1 MRDRAA
7 GRMTIARLT
16 SLAAAV
22 LLALGLSSCNR
33 KPRLVPASA
42 DSTSAIPS
50 DSSAL
55 YVQMARDRWQSGD
68 DSGEA
73 ADLTARLILN
83 RMRGDKD
90 QTLGTAARE
99 FVDSLG
105 MGAEVS
111 GRDPAVVN
119 LFSRSDPTGGSW
131 PFLFWRDGD
140 AVHYQSLDASGLH
153 LNGVTVE
160 ASEAGKAQRLAAV
173 FLGNGSAGQQ
183 PYAFVWARAPGA
195 ASWRLTQSLGTD
207 SLGRTG
213 NARILEGS
221 PDGVV
226 LETRTYTVERG
237 FDECAACP
245 HVYRV
250 HRFRWDTPGLVTA
263 SSSAEHNP
271 YATFVQFIVALTTGD
286 RATAGQLVTDP
297 ALLGTADGYGWSTAR
312 GRWRLAPGMTAT
324 SAELL
329 FFHGAQE
336 AYRVRFTT
344 RGDDWVI
351 SSIEVTARNVE

>member
-1 MRDRAA
+1 MTERAA
-7 GRMTIARLT
+7 GRLTRLLG
-16 SLAAAV
+16 SL
-22 LLALGLSSCNR
+22 LLATCLASCNR

-42 DSTSAIPS
+42 DSTAAIPS
-50 DSSAL
+50 DSSAM
-55 YVQMARDRWQSGD
+55 YVQMARDAWQSGD
-68 DSGEA
+68 DSGQA
-73 ADLTARLILN
+73 ADLTARLILD

-131 PFLFWRDGD
+131 PFLFWHDGD

-153 LNGVTVE
+153 LTGVSVE
-160 ASEAGKAQRLAAV
+160 QAEAGKAQRLAAV
-173 FLGNGSAGQQ
+173 FMGNGAAGQQ
-183 PYAFVWARAPGA
+183 PFAFVWARPPSAS
-195 ASWRLTQSLGTD
+195 SWRLAQSLGTD

-213 NARILEGS
+213 SARILEAS
-221 PDGVV
+221 PDGAV

-237 FDECAACP
+237 FDECPSCP

-263 SSSAEHNP
+263 SSSAEHTP
-271 YATFVQFIVALTTGD
+271 YATFVEFITTLTGGD
-286 RATAGQLVTDP
+286 RATAASLVGDP
-297 ALLGTADGYGWSTAR
+297 SLLGAADGYGWSAAR

-324 SAELL
+324 APELL
-329 FFHGAQE
+329 LFHGAQE
-336 AYRVRFTT
+336 AYKVRFSP
-344 RGDDWVI
+344 RGDGWVI
-351 SSIEVTARNVE
+351 SNVEVTSRSVE

>member
-1 MRDRAA
+1 MSDRAA
-7 GRMTIARLT
+7 GLRS
-16 SLAAAV
+16 SLAATL
-22 LLALGLSSCNR
+22 LLAASLVGCSR
-33 KPRLVPASA
+33 TPKLVPAGA

-50 DSSAL
+50 DSSAM
-55 YVQMARDRWQSGD
+55 YVQMARDAWQSGD
-68 DSGEA
+68 DSGQA

-105 MGAEVS
+105 MGAEVA

-140 AVHYQSLDASGLH
+140 AVHYQALDASGLH
-153 LNGVTVE
+153 LNGVALEPV
-160 ASEAGKAQRLAAV
+160 EAGKAQRLATV
-173 FLGNGSAGQQ
+173 FLGNGPAGQQ
-183 PYAFVWARAPGA
+183 PFAFVWARPPGA
-195 ASWRLTQSLGTD
+195 GTWRLAQSLGTD

-213 NARILEGS
+213 NAKVLDGS

-237 FDECAACP
+237 FDECPSCP

-263 SSSAEHNP
+263 GSAVEHGT
-271 YATFVQFIVALTTGD
+271 YATFVQFVTALGAGD
-286 RATAGQLVTDP
+286 RATASQLVSDP
-297 ALLGTADGYGWSTAR
+297 SILTTADGYGWSAGR

-324 SAELL
+324 APELL
-329 FFHGAQE
+329 LFHGASE
-336 AYRVRFTT
+336 AYKVRFSP
-344 RGDDWVI
+344 RGDAWVI
-351 SSIEVTARNVE
+351 SNIEVTNRSVE